1 MDDELGEKVYLK
13 GPWLGLEN
21 SLWDS
26 LKFILWVGLVGFS
39 ASLWNS
45 LRGSLRDSLNERNR
59 RGG

>member
-1 MDDELGEKVYLK
+1 MEDELGEKENLK

-26 LKFILWVGLVGFS
+26 LKFIPWVGLG

-59 RGG
+59 NGG